1 MKESKAKDKIID
13 AYLNYILLKENG
25 EASISD
31 FCTIMKISRS
41 TFYSNYD
48 GLWQIKEKAID
59 RYRKKYQAFFS
70 SVSQEKHD
78 FDSFFPLFL
87 DFVKE
92 NETYYKAMFITQTFD
107 DSDPLFL
114 QFKKDSYKLMDEK
127 NIESDDREYVFQFYV
142 FGLIHTITKWIQDGY
157 RKSKAEITEIVKKCL
172 FKQ

>member
-59 RYRKKYQAFFS
+59 RYRKNIKPFFRVSHRKNMISNHS
-70 SVSQEKHD
+70 SHY
-78 FDSFFPLFL
+78 FWTL
-87 DFVKE
+87 
-92 NETYYKAMFITQTFD
+92 
-107 DSDPLFL
+107 
-114 QFKKDSYKLMDEK
+114 
-127 NIESDDREYVFQFYV
+127 
-142 FGLIHTITKWIQDGY
+142 
-157 RKSKAEITEIVKKCL
+157 
-172 FKQ
+172 